1 VHAATAQA
9 ARCGGVALSPRHGG
23 TFACR
28 AVEGGLA
35 STTVEDVFV
44 DGSSLC
50 AAACLGLG
58 VSTHGGTSFWNRSLG
73 ASNSPGCIYAS
84 GTAIWAGSTGDLQN
98 SVGGAAFS
106 VVQASTGLG
115 KAIAVSGTGFYF
127 ATTSGLWASNTS
139 GAAGSFTLKG
149 TADGLGSAFVLD
161 VAVDGSGKVLA
172 ATDSGLSVSANS
184 GSSFTSVTVP
194 APPRGI
200 YAVGSTWYLPTS
212 QGLSISTDAGS
223 TWISYN
229 GSQGVP
235 PPANDVLFSP

>member
-1 VHAATAQA
+1 MRRFTITPERRRDDQVTFDRRESHHL
-9 ARCGGVALSPRHGG
+9 ARVLRLKAGD
-23 TFACR
+23 
-28 AVEGGLA
+28 
-35 STTVEDVFV
+35 TV
-44 DGSSLC
+44 
-50 AAACLGLG
+50 
-58 VSTHGGTSFWNRSLG
+58 
-73 ASNSPGCIYAS
+73 
-84 GTAIWAGSTGDLQN
+84 
-98 SVGGAAFS
+98 
-106 VVQASTGLG
+106 
-115 KAIAVSGTGFYF
+115 
-127 ATTSGLWASNTS
+127 
-139 GAAGSFTLKG
+139 
-149 TADGLGSAFVLD
+149 

-235 PPANDVLFSP
+235 PPAYDVLFSP